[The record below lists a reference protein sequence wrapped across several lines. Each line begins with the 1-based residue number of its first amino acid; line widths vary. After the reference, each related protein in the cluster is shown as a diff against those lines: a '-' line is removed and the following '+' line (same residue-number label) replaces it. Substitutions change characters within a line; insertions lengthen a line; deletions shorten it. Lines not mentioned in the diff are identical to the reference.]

1 MTPEKQD
8 AHSIAYWL
16 CLLLSL
22 ILLAPVWFCLYVMYI
37 TIFDI
42 PSYEGLS
49 LGIGT
54 LFTMLI
60 APIPVALCIAA
71 AQYVKRRSYASQYWT
86 ILLMDIITAFN
97 VLVIGCGIITIVI
110 GLFIRN

>member
-8 AHSIAYWL
+8 AHSITYWL

-22 ILLAPVWFCLYVMYI
+22 ILLVPVWFCLYVMYI

-42 PSYEGLS
+42 PSYDGLS

-60 APIPVALCIAA
+60 APIPVALSIMAA
-71 AQYVKRRSYASQYWT
+71 YFVKRRSHTSQYWT
-86 ILLMDIITAFN
+86 ILLMDIILAFN
-97 VLVIGCGIITIVI
+97 VVVIGCGIITILI